1 MHTGVTLQI
10 LFFHWGQSLRPKR
23 KGTEEEWKKNG
34 WLTENH
40 CLVRVYLNFFSSH
53 KEYSILLVNSLSI
66 SSNLDTLIQLQRLS
80 HLHPEYWRLFY
91 ILKIKADAT
100 LVFKRIIEFV
110 LRPVNLTWVPRKFV
124 EAIMDTKISE
134 WNVNMSYRGKLSTD
148 LFLFTILLRS
158 FESVNEQMITVV
170 HTCGFSK
177 IF

>member
-1 MHTGVTLQI
+1 MHISVTLQI

-40 CLVRVYLNFFSSH
+40 CFVRVYLKLFSSRE
-53 KEYSILLVNSLSI
+53 EYSILVVNSLSI
-66 SSNLDTLIQLQRLS
+66 SSNLDTFIQIQRLS

-91 ILKIKADAT
+91 LLKIKADAT
-100 LVFKRIIEFV
+100 LVFKRTTEFV
-110 LRPVNLTWVPRKFV
+110 LRPVNLTLVPSKFV

-148 LFLFTILLRS
+148 FFSFTILLQS
-158 FESVNEQMITVV
+158 FKGVNEQMITIV
-170 HTCGFSK
+170 HTYGFSK